1 MSKVRFG
8 LAGTGVIVREYHLPV
23 MVTNPRVEIVAAC
36 DVSAP
41 SVSLTAKQ
49 FGIPKTYSDFND
61 LAKDPNIDAVLVAVP
76 NNLHA
81 TVAARLLRA
90 GKHVICEKP
99 MAPSVAEARTILEA
113 AEASGMK
120 LAIAHPWRCDQD
132 FRWLHDV
139 VAAGR
144 LGKVFKV
151 RCHAILTEG
160 SPPLD
165 SWRCRKDIAGGGA
178 LTDLGI
184 HVIDAVSYVFDDK
197 LHPTRVFAKTGNFFT
212 SSEVE
217 DTATAIYNFKN
228 GLTVT
233 VEAGWHHN
241 FQNAPHG
248 AVEIFGD
255 AGYARTF
262 PTELHCKVDG
272 AWTRCEPSLHPPRPH
287 IDLSMY
293 AAQIDAF
300 VDAVLIGK
308 KIPCDGKQGL
318 RNVAWLAAAYDSA
331 RKGEPIPYSGE

>member
-23 MVTNPRVEIVAAC
+23 MVTNPRLEIVAAC

-41 SVSLTAKQ
+41 SVNLTAQQ
-49 FGIPKTYSDFND
+49 FGIPKIYSDFNA
-61 LAKDPNIDAVLVAVP
+61 LATNPDIDAVLVAVP

-81 TVAARLLRA
+81 TVAVRLLQA

-99 MAPSVAEARTILEA
+99 MAPSVAEARLILDA
-113 AEASGMK
+113 AEKAGVK

-132 FRWLHDV
+132 YQWLHDV

-165 SWRCRKDIAGGGA
+165 SWRCRKAVAGGGA

-184 HVIDAVSYVFDDK
+184 HVIDAVSFVFDDK
-197 LHPTRVFAKTGNFFT
+197 LKPKTVSAKTGNFFT

-217 DTATAIYNFKN
+217 DTATATYECED
-228 GLTVT
+228 GLSVT
-233 VEAGWHHN
+233 VEAGWHHKV
-241 FQNAPHG
+241 QDAPHG
-248 AVEIFGD
+248 AMEIFGST
-255 AGYARTF
+255 GYARTF
-262 PTELHCKVDG
+262 PTESRCEIDG
-272 AWTRCEPSLHPPRPH
+272 VFTRCEPHLHPPRPH

-300 VDAVLIGK
+300 IDAIETGK
-308 KIPCDGKQGL
+308 PVPCDGRRGL
-318 RNVAWLAAAYDSA
+318 RNVAWLAAAYESA
-331 RKGEPIPYSGE
+331 SKGEPVPYGGE